1 MDPPRQGIQG
11 TLSLVEALE
20 LPHPAAALLR
30 AFILDA
36 LNCDLA
42 ADYVRSRIG
51 SREEARR
58 LVSDWIFIVQAIS
71 SNGVELEA
79 PDKTAVREIVQR
91 DGNVCC
97 VSGMRGTFRNPL
109 IVAPILPLPADW
121 LKNQHRSV
129 PILSAFFGGPYLD
142 WWLSTIDT
150 PQFISA
156 QSSHWL
162 VRQTVAGALKCGQIR
177 LDRIR
182 SSMVEYRVHPVSITL
197 TDPIQLKG
205 SMALLGDHSRAGIEK
220 VDPRFVALR
229 FSAYKKLMRFGN
241 YWYGTT
247 GASGIVTKLPFGLF
261 LKYSANIECVRNEF
275 NALDV
280 VGKNTGVPV
289 PRALDFASKWIK
301 GNSELLPQ
309 GYYRSYLLTSE
320 LPGAALS
327 LCMDAISDADYQ
339 RIQLQLQAYV
349 SQIRDIPQTVN
360 PDFVICDSRG
370 EACRDP
376 RIGDFTPIG
385 PFKDEAAFSQELR
398 FPDEPSRRG
407 HKIVFTHA
415 DLNPRN
421 IIVNQVKDA
430 TGTLHWEVSGIV
442 DWEAAGYY
450 PEYWDCT
457 KSMFEGFR
465 WPRRHNDTM
474 KRVFAKFGDYS
485 AELELETKAWE
496 SGDGV

>member
-1 MDPPRQGIQG
+1 MDPPRLSVDG
-11 TLSLVEALE
+11 TVSLVEALE
-20 LPHPAAALLR
+20 LPHPATALLR

-36 LNCDLA
+36 VDWDLA
-42 ADYVRSRIG
+42 AEHVRSRIG
-51 SREEARR
+51 SREEAHR
-58 LVSDWIFIVQAIS
+58 LVSDWIYVVEAVS

-79 PDKTAVREIVQR
+79 PDKTTVREIMER
-91 DGNVCC
+91 DGN
-97 VSGMRGTFRNPL
+97 
-109 IVAPILPLPADW
+109 
-121 LKNQHRSV
+121 
-129 PILSAFFGGPYLD
+129 
-142 WWLSTIDT
+142 
-150 PQFISA
+150 
-156 QSSHWL
+156 
-162 VRQTVAGALKCGQIR
+162 
-177 LDRIR
+177 
-182 SSMVEYRVHPVSITL
+182 YRVHPVSITL
-197 TDPIQLKG
+197 HDPIQLKG
-205 SMALLGDHSRAGIEK
+205 SMALLGDHSRAGIDK
-220 VDPRFVALR
+220 VDPRFVGTHARLCKSVQLVNLIQTMAPELHKRNDDLLATAPAATTAPLVRVISRRRPFSLAWLFSRPIFFIWRLIPQALR
-229 FSAYKKLMRFGN
+229 FSAYEKLMRFGD
-241 YWYGTT
+241 YWYGAT
-247 GASGIVTKLPFGLF
+247 GASGIVAKLPFGLF

-275 NALDV
+275 NALGV

-289 PRALDFASKWIK
+289 PRGLDFASKWVQ
-301 GNSELLPQ
+301 GNRELLPQ
-309 GYYRSYLLTSE
+309 GYHRSYMLTSE

-339 RIQLQLQAYV
+339 RIQLQIQAYV
-349 SQIRDIPQTVN
+349 SQIREIPQTVN
-360 PDFVICDSRG
+360 PDFVICDTRG

-376 RIGDFTPIG
+376 RIRDFAPIG

-430 TGTLHWEVSGIV
+430 TGTLRWEVSGIV

-457 KSMFEGFR
+457 KSMFERFR

-474 KRVFAKFGDYS
+474 QRVFAEFGDYS
-485 AELELETKAWE
+485 AELKLEIEAWE

>member
-1 MDPPRQGIQG
+1 MDPPRPDCQD

-36 LNCDLA
+36 LDCDLA
-42 ADYVRSRIG
+42 ADYVQSRIG
-51 SREEARR
+51 SIEEARR
-58 LVSDWIFIVQAIS
+58 LVSDWVYIVQAIS

-79 PDKTAVREIVQR
+79 PDKIAVREIVER

-97 VSGMRGTFRNPL
+97 VSGMRGTLRDPL

-121 LKNQHRSV
+121 LKNQ
-129 PILSAFFGGPYLD
+129 Y
-142 WWLSTIDT
+142 
-150 PQFISA
+150 
-156 QSSHWL
+156 
-162 VRQTVAGALKCGQIR
+162 
-177 LDRIR
+177 
-182 SSMVEYRVHPVSITL
+182 EVHPVSITL
-197 TDPIQLKG
+197 MDPIQMKG
-205 SMALLGDHSRAGIEK
+205 SIALLGDHSRAGIDK
-220 VDPRFVALR
+220 VDPRFVGTHARLCKSVQLVNLFKTMAPELHKRDDALLATAPAATTAPLGCVLSPLR
-229 FSAYKKLMRFGN
+229 FSAYEKLMRFGD
-241 YWYGTT
+241 YWYGAT
-247 GASGIVTKLPFGLF
+247 GASGNVAKLPFGLF

-289 PRALDFASKWIK
+289 PRGLDFASKWIQ

-309 GYYRSYLLTSE
+309 GYHRSYMLTSE

-360 PDFVICDSRG
+360 PDFAICDTRG

-376 RIGDFTPIG
+376 RIRDFTPIG
-385 PFKDEAAFSQELR
+385 PFKDEAAFSQKLR
-398 FPDEPSRRG
+398 FPDDPSRRG